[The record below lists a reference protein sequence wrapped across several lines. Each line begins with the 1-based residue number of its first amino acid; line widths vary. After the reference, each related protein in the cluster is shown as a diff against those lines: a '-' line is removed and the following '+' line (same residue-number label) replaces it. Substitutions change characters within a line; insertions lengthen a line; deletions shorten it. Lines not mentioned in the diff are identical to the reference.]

1 MVENVEGSRL
11 KRLGTVKD
19 RYGEYGEQ
27 PLHLA
32 AENGHLAVVQFLVED
47 CHVNMHQATHDGR
60 TPLHIAA
67 SNGMTDITM
76 YLLSYADGQWRKE
89 IEHKPVP
96 TGTITYSRLYSY
108 HITKDHSGKTYV
120 DTMNLQHK
128 LDFLTCQQMQD
139 FSVER
144 LMAND
149 YHLFFLMIQQ
159 DEPPAWAIFG
169 SGGEFF
175 SAGAA
180 LMDGDSESFGV
191 IDVNDF
197 FTETRWHHSDKYKI
211 LLKMVKQLICDH
223 PELAFARDA
232 NGRIALDVASKV
244 NETDHTW

>member
-1 MVENVEGSRL
+1 
-11 KRLGTVKD
+11 
-19 RYGEYGEQ
+19 
-27 PLHLA
+27 
-32 AENGHLAVVQFLVED
+32 
-47 CHVNMHQATHDGR
+47 
-60 TPLHIAA
+60 
-67 SNGMTDITM
+67 
-76 YLLSYADGQWRKE
+76 
-89 IEHKPVP
+89 
-96 TGTITYSRLYSY
+96 
-108 HITKDHSGKTYV
+108 
-120 DTMNLQHK
+120 MNLQHK